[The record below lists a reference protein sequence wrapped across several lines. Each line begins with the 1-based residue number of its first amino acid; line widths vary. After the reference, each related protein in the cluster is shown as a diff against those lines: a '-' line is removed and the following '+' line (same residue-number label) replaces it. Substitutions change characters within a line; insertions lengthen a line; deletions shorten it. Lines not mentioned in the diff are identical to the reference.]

1 LERLLQIPQ
10 FALEK
15 VHVLEL
21 INVLALE
28 VTLAL
33 NVKLH
38 LLNLQLQ
45 PQHQLLFSLAL
56 EHQQQIKLFA
66 LEREHVSPL
75 IFANVAL
82 DMEDPN
88 VTKNSV
94 LENQKQ
100 TQMLAMEMDNVWD
113 QTTVNVNQIM

>member
-21 INVLALE
+21 INVPAME

-38 LLNLQLQ
+38 LQQILQNHHQNLLH
-45 PQHQLLFSLAL
+45 HQLL
-56 EHQQQIKLFA
+56 
-66 LEREHVSPL
+66 
-75 IFANVAL
+75 
-82 DMEDPN
+82 
-88 VTKNSV
+88 V
-94 LENQKQ
+94 LESHPP
-100 TQMLAMEMDNVWD
+100 TQRFVLEKDPAQQLTLVHVTLVTLEMNVKP
-113 QTTVNVNQIM
+113 